1 MIWTLIDT
9 QFDTCHHPAVS
20 TRVKRTYN
28 LAPRTVHAVREL
40 SDRYGVAPSQDAV
53 VELAVSELQRHVR
66 EREESVTWEL
76 AAADPA
82 FQAESQALEETY
94 RAADVETW
102 PPEPV

>member
-1 MIWTLIDT
+1 M
-9 QFDTCHHPAVS
+9 A

-53 VELAVSELQRHVR
+53 VELAVDELRRQVQ
-66 EREESVTWEL
+66 EREESEAWER

-82 FQAESQALEETY
+82 FRDESRALEDAF
-94 RAADVETW
+94 RPADLETW
-102 PPEPV
+102 PPDPV